1 MKVQK
6 TTPWLFVIVVLAI
19 LELVSV
25 WAIKNNYLGRP
36 NRYIPLRQN
45 EFCSRMSRTFYG
57 YGASYGSQF
66 LSEAKGI
73 VSEPIEEFTIEK
85 AIAIREVLLNISSGK
100 NEGIEG
106 SPTELLRGLKAGKAL
121 TCRDLSLLYGFM
133 LNLVGF
139 NVRHIV
145 VSRSLFDIWD
155 SHSIVEV
162 WDERRRKWILS
173 DPTFNVSFKKNGE
186 YLSSDEVYDLIHSG
200 DYDSIKVLHGHPTK
214 YEYSLKKYYISYF
227 SLFNNLFYISHINPK
242 STVLKYS
249 PLRWFDDRFAI
260 KMLMT
265 DKYPVRGNEIHIQN
279 ALIFLIFFL
288 IPIVIVI
295 TLLMY
300 CLNKV
305 NSNDGFKKLFSNIT
319 MWQKKWT

>member
-1 MKVQK
+1 MKVRK
-6 TTPWLFVIVVLAI
+6 TTSLLLVIMALSI
-19 LELVSV
+19 LELVSI
-25 WAIKNNYLGRP
+25 WAVKNNYLGRP
-36 NRYIPLRQN
+36 NRYVPFRQN

-57 YGASYGSQF
+57 YGASYGLQF

-73 VSEPIEEFTIEK
+73 VNEPIEEFTIEK
-85 AIAIREVLLNISSGK
+85 AIAIRETLLNVNSVK

-106 SPTELLRGLKAGKAL
+106 SPIELLRGLKAGKAL
-121 TCRDLSLLYGFM
+121 TCGDLSLLYGFM
-133 LNLVGF
+133 LNLFGF

-186 YLSSDEVYDLIHSG
+186 YLSSDEVYDIIHSG

-214 YEYSLKKYYISYF
+214 YEYSLEKYYISYF

-242 STVLKYS
+242 SAVLKYS
-249 PLRWFDDRFAI
+249 PWRWFDDRFAI

-265 DKYPVRGNEIHIQN
+265 DKHPVRGNEIHIQN
-279 ALIFLIFFL
+279 ALIFLILFL
-288 IPIVIVI
+288 IPLAIGI

-305 NSNDGFKKLFSNIT
+305 NSNDIFKKLFNKIT
-319 MWQKKWT
+319 VCQKK

>member
-6 TTPWLFVIVVLAI
+6 TTSLLLFIVVLAI
-19 LELVSV
+19 LELVTV

-36 NRYIPLRQN
+36 NRYVPFQQN
-45 EFCSRMSRTFYG
+45 EFCSRKSKTFYD
-57 YGASYGSQF
+57 YGAFYGSQF
-66 LSEAKGI
+66 FLEAKGI
-73 VSEPIEEFTIEK
+73 VSVPIEEFTIEK
-85 AIAIREVLLNISSGK
+85 AIAIREALLNISSVK

-106 SPTELLRGLKAGKAL
+106 APIELLKGLKAGKTL

-133 LNLVGF
+133 LNSVGY

-162 WDERRRKWILS
+162 WDERRGKWILS
-173 DPTFNVSFKKNGE
+173 DPTFNISLKNNGE

-200 DYDSIKVLHGHPTK
+200 NYDSIKVLHGHPTK
-214 YEYSLKKYYISYF
+214 YEYSLEKYYISYF
-227 SLFNNLFYISHINPK
+227 SLFNNLFYVSHINPK
-242 STVLKYS
+242 PAVLKYS
-249 PLRWFDDRFAI
+249 PWRWFDDRFAI

-265 DKYPVRGNEIHIQN
+265 DKHPVRGNEIHIQN
-279 ALIFLIFFL
+279 ALMFLMLFL
-288 IPIVIVI
+288 IPLAIVIS
-295 TLLMY
+295 LLMY

-305 NSNDGFKKLFSNIT
+305 NSNDIFKKLFNKIT
-319 MWQKKWT
+319 VCQKK

>member
-1 MKVQK
+1 
-6 TTPWLFVIVVLAI
+6 
-19 LELVSV
+19 
-25 WAIKNNYLGRP
+25 
-36 NRYIPLRQN
+36 
-45 EFCSRMSRTFYG
+45 MSRTIYE
-57 YGASYGSQF
+57 YGASYSSQF

-73 VSEPIEEFTIEK
+73 VNGPIEEFTIEK
-85 AIAIREVLLNISSGK
+85 AIAIREALLNISSVK

-106 SPTELLRGLKAGKAL
+106 SPIELLRGFKAGKAL

-145 VSRSLFDIWD
+145 VSRSLFDNWD

-173 DPTFNVSFKKNGE
+173 DPTFNVSFEKNGE

-200 DYDSIKVLHGHPTK
+200 NYDSIKVLHGHPTK
-214 YEYSLKKYYISYF
+214 YEYSLEKYYISYF

-249 PLRWFDDRFAI
+249 PLRWFDDRFAV
-260 KMLMT
+260 KMVMT

-279 ALIFLIFFL
+279 ALIFLILFL
-288 IPIVIVI
+288 VPLVIVI

-305 NSNDGFKKLFSNIT
+305 NSNDGLKKVLRKIT
-319 MWQKKWT
+319 MCKEK